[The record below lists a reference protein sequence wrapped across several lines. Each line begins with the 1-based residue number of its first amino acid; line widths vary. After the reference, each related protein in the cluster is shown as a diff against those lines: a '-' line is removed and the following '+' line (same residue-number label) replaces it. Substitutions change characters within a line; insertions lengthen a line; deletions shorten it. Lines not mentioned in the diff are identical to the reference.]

1 MPYDCGNVIERLVNM
16 LTGKLIWPVL
26 MIGMVILSACNGN
39 HQVEKEVQE
48 AEIIGIDA
56 GSSIKDGTLYLE
68 QTKTAENI
76 VAELP
81 PFIHDSTKQYIYLT
95 FDDGPQFGTKS
106 CIQVCKELGVK
117 ATFFMIGAHVTG
129 RDDGKAII
137 NDLKANYP
145 QFLLANHSFHHASNQ
160 YTYFFQHPAMAFA
173 DFIKTQDTLA
183 PPYKIARLPGNNS
196 WVLKDTM
203 RASKLVRALC
213 NKLDSAG
220 YRVFGWDTEWMFN
233 YNDVRPI
240 QSAEKMAHHI
250 TYLLEDNA
258 VFTKNHLVLL
268 THDRMF
274 QRPEYV
280 DSLKKMITILKEN
293 PKYVFET
300 IDHYP
305 GY

>member
-1 MPYDCGNVIERLVNM
+1 MRDIESVKYM
-16 LTGKLIWPVL
+16 LTGKLIRPFFIIWGLIV
-26 MIGMVILSACNGN
+26 SACISN
-39 HQVEKEVQE
+39 HQVEKVAQDADIMEVD
-48 AEIIGIDA
+48 ADNSIIND
-56 GSSIKDGTLYLE
+56 SLYL
-68 QTKTAENI
+68 QQPKTAENI
-76 VAELP
+76 VSEIA

-95 FDDGPQFGTKS
+95 FDDGPQFGTKG
-106 CIQVCKELGVK
+106 CIKVCKELGVK
-117 ATFFMIGAHVTG
+117 ATFFMIGAHVIG
-129 RDDGKAII
+129 RDDGKSII

-145 QFLLANHSFHHASNQ
+145 QFLLANHSFNHAKNE
-160 YTYFFQHPAMAFA
+160 YTYFYQHPDMAFA
-173 DFIKTQDTLA
+173 DFITTQDTLG
-183 PPYKIARLPGNNS
+183 PFYKIVRLPGNNS

-203 RASKLVRALC
+203 RAAKLVRALC

-233 YNDVRPI
+233 HNDVRPL
-240 QSAEKMAHHI
+240 QSAEKMAQHI

-274 QRPEYV
+274 QRPEHV
-280 DSLKKMITILKEN
+280 DSLKKMITILKEH